1 MPLLATCNKDSK
13 EEETC
18 EATLR
23 TVASV
28 AMM

>member
-13 EEETC
+13 EGKTC